1 MAADSGYIRIYD
13 ETNSLIYKR
22 TAYSGGYASTV
33 KLEGNTISF
42 SVDLANT
49 IVYVSSYN
57 EPEINT
63 KNIVV
68 ESSPEGEYTSTIIT
82 LPVAPN
88 KVKLATGTEQIDEYS
103 GYIELL
109 QGQTKTTAVGAGFDT
124 GGGAVIYYEG
134 VGTTSKSYDLSTSS
148 KWSALS
154 DGEHTVQIVAK
165 GSGYRDSAKSKSVTV
180 TKGGS
185 TGETWLLNSTL
196 NGTFAEQSINFTS
209 DNTNFVAMVASGNN
223 PMAYSLKYKTSDS
236 LYTEVFQP
244 QLGWV
249 AGEAYRT
256 ITFET
261 APTGDLLTWLQT
273 NGKKQGV

>member
-22 TAYSGGYASTV
+22 TAYSGGYASTA
-33 KLEGNTISF
+33 KLEGNILSF
-42 SVDLANT
+42 SVELANT
-49 IVYVSSYN
+49 VVYVSSYS

-68 ESSPEGEYTSTIIT
+68 ESSPEGDYTSTIIT

-109 QGQTKTTAVGAGFDT
+109 QGQTKTTAYGAGFNT
-124 GGGAVIYYEG
+124 GAGAVIYYEG
-134 VGTTSKSYDLSTSS
+134 GGTMSKSYDLSTSS

-165 GSGYRDSAKSKSVTV
+165 GTGYRDSERSSAVVITKATTPISFTIDGTSYQAEDGMTWAQWVDSSYNTSNGKYYIGNGYLKWRNGNAIGSVYGPT
-180 TKGGS
+180 
-185 TGETWLLNSTL
+185 
-196 NGTFAEQSINFTS
+196 ATS
-209 DNTNFVAMVASGNN
+209 SNTNPKGTDTPQANGVYTKSASGGG
-223 PMAYSLKYKTSDS
+223 AD
-236 LYTEVFQP
+236 
-244 QLGWV
+244 
-249 AGEAYRT
+249 
-256 ITFET
+256 
-261 APTGDLLTWLQT
+261 
-273 NGKKQGV
+273 